1 MYFYN
6 QDTGALHIEGYC
18 PQTDTRPNHVKCF
31 DTEKE
36 AFDFA
41 GQKIH
46 YCKICQ
52 KKRDEKMKEG
62 LK

>member
-6 QDTGALHIEGYC
+6 KDTGALHIEGLC
-18 PQTDTRPNHVKCF
+18 RHSKLRPNHIEVF

-36 AFDFA
+36 AYDFA

-46 YCKICQ
+46 MCEICQ
-52 KKRDEKMKEG
+52 RKRDQKMKEG
-62 LK
+62 